1 MANKIDQADAEHGL
15 KDVAV
20 AVGAAL
26 GKLAHK
32 LGLGET
38 PPSAEPPT
46 KALTREAAAPKKKA
60 APPKKKVAV
69 KKAAVKKSAS
79 RASAKKTKAPAKKT

>member
-1 MANKIDQADAEHGL
+1 MTKKVVHVEAEHGL

-20 AVGAAL
+20 AMGSAL

-38 PPSAEPPT
+38 PAPRVAQPPK
-46 KALTREAAAPKKKA
+46 KAATPKSPAPKKKA
-60 APPKKKVAV
+60 ASK
-69 KKAAVKKSAS
+69 KKAATK
-79 RASAKKTKAPAKKT
+79 KAPAKRAGVRKVKSPAKRA